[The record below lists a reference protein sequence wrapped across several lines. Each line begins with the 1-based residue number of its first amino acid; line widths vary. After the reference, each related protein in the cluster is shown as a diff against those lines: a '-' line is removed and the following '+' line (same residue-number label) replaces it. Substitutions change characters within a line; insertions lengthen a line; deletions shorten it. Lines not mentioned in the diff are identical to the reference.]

1 MNRATLFFLRGLRDG
16 LPIGLGYLAVSFAFG
31 IQACQLLGS
40 VFQSFSI
47 SATNLTSAGQFAGL
61 DVFRGMVTGTA
72 TLASSLVAMALTQG
86 IINLRYC
93 LMSCALSQKLAP
105 SVSLW
110 QRAIISF
117 GVTDEIFAMSM
128 AYKGNVQAPYSY
140 GMMAISITGWST
152 GTALGAWAG
161 QILPESC
168 VTALGMALYAMFV
181 AIVLPTT
188 AEDRNVRVIV
198 IIAAL
203 SSVVMTY
210 VPYINFLSSSWRVIF
225 LTILLS
231 AIAAICFPLPEAPVN
246 EKRGARHD

>member
-1 MNRATLFFLRGLRDG
+1 
-16 LPIGLGYLAVSFAFG
+16 
-31 IQACQLLGS
+31 
-40 VFQSFSI
+40 
-47 SATNLTSAGQFAGL
+47 
-61 DVFRGMVTGTA
+61 MVTGTA

-188 AEDRNVRVIV
+188 AEDRNVRRIVIV
-198 IIAAL
+198 AAL

-210 VPYINFLSSSWRVIF
+210 VPCFNFLSSSWRVIF

-231 AIAAICFPLPEAPVN
+231 ALAAICFPLPEAPVN
-246 EKRGARHD
+246 EKRGACHD

>member
-1 MNRATLFFLRGLRDG
+1 MNRATLFFLRGFRDG

-61 DVFRGMVTGTA
+61 DVFRGMMTGTA
-72 TLASSLVAMALTQG
+72 TLASSLLAMILTQG
-86 IINLRYC
+86 VINLRYC
-93 LMSCALSQKLAP
+93 LMSCALSQKLSP

-110 QRAIISF
+110 QRALISF

-140 GMMAISITGWST
+140 GMILISMAGWST

-161 QILPESC
+161 QILPTQC

-181 AIVLPTT
+181 AIVLP
-188 AEDRNVRVIV
+188 AAVEDKKIRGMVLV
-198 IIAAL
+198 AAL

-210 VPYINFLSSSWRVIF
+210 VPCLNILSSSWRVIL
-225 LTILLS
+225 LTVLLS
-231 AIAAICFPLPEAPVN
+231 GVAAMLFPMPVSSTS
-246 EKRGARHD
+246 EKRGSDHE